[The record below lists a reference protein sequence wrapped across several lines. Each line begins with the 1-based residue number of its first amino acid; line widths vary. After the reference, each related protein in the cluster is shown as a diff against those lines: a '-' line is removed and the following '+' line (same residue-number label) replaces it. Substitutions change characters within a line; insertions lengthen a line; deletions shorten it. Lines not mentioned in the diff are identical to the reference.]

1 MLIIENL
8 NYKDILN
15 NINFSVNPGELALVC
30 GENGSGKT
38 TLFNI
43 ISGTKQLTSG
53 KITLDNLDLSSMKLS
68 QRSSLIANV
77 LQDPRQGT
85 IENMTI
91 FENMCL
97 AYNRGNK
104 HKLSLPKNEL
114 YNYFKQR
121 LSVLHMGLENRLS
134 EYVGNLSGGQ
144 RQCLS
149 LIMAALAPFKILLLD
164 EVTAAVDS
172 KTSPTLVN
180 YATSILHE
188 TRAYGLIISHDKEFI
203 SDFQGSILKL

>member
-8 NYKDILN
+8 CYKNILR
-15 NINFSVNPGELALVC
+15 NINFSVKLGELALVC

-43 ISGTKQLTSG
+43 LSGIKQQSSG
-53 KITLDNLDLSSMKLS
+53 KIFLDDRELSSIPLC
-68 QRSSLIANV
+68 QRSALIANV

-91 FENMCL
+91 FENLCI
-97 AYNRGNK
+97 AFFRGKK
-104 HKLSLPKNEL
+104 HTMALPNNEL
-114 YNYFKQR
+114 HNYFKHR
-121 LSVLHMGLENRLS
+121 LALLHIGLENRLS

-149 LIMAALAPFKILLLD
+149 LMMATLANFRLLLLD

-172 KTSPTLVN
+172 KTSPILLN
-180 YATSILHE
+180 YS
-188 TRAYGLIISHDKEFI
+188 RAMLKEKSACGLLISHDKEFI
-203 SDFQGSILKL
+203 ATFTGAILNL